1 MIVNDE
7 DDSLNSIE
15 SLTGHLEE
23 PLEVDETNI
32 EKETTTEVENQA
44 SRRGGLRLN
53 KSVSYDHIM
62 TIVLSQMSVG
72 KGLKLLGD
80 RTVEAVTK
88 DFAQLDE
95 KGVLIP
101 VEFG

>member
-7 DDSLNSIE
+7 DESSNSKE
-15 SLTGHLEE
+15 SLTDHLEK

-32 EKETTTEVENQA
+32 EKETTTEVANQA

-62 TIVLSQMSVG
+62 KIVLSQMSVG
-72 KGLKLLGD
+72 KGLKQLGD
-80 RTVEAVTK
+80 RTVDAVTK
-88 DFAQLDE
+88 DFAQLDG
-95 KGVLIP
+95 KGILIP